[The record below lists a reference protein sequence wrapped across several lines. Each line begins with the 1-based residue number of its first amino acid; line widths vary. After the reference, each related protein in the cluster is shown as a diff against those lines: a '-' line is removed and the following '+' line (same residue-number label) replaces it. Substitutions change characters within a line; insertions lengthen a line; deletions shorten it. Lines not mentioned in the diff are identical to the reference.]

1 MRSLKIIGVVLLGLV
16 VLAVAREGWTQLLLG
31 GLAVLAAVF
40 IVGGICDGDL

>member
-1 MRSLKIIGVVLLGLV
+1 MRILKIIGLILLGLV

-40 IVGGICDGDL
+40 IVGALTE